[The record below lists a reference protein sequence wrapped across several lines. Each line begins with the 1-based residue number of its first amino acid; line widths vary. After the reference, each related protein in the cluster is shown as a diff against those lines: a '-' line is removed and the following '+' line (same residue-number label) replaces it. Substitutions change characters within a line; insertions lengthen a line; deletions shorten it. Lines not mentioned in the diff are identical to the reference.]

1 MASSSARNQR
11 MPASPA
17 SWDHS
22 HSRIASA
29 SRSACAVVLTRNAML
44 LAEFGEEFGCG
55 PGTTGL
61 HIFVAQANSFHGF
74 LKVQTLPFQKS
85 GQCVVEGCSWV
96 LATSAGVFL
105 KLGFTL
111 RLQRDGFHNNSMVA
125 RICAVNL

>member
-11 MPASPA
+11 IPASPA
-17 SWDHS
+17 SWAQS

-44 LAEFGEEFGCG
+44 LAELGDEFSCG
-55 PGTTGL
+55 PGTTGF

-85 GQCVVEGCSWV
+85 GQRVVERRCWV
-96 LATSAGVFL
+96 LATPAGVFL
-105 KLGFTL
+105 
-111 RLQRDGFHNNSMVA
+111 
-125 RICAVNL
+125 